1 MHRLPTQGNC
11 LPQQVPHPS
20 SEGTCS
26 QSLLLARFTLQTF
39 PSLVFMLQILP
50 LLGFVLKS
58 CFGVTQEAF
67 PPEVG
72 LVSCQQSG
80 FPGSHSPPAHPFPAH
95 TQKDPLGPQPHGSA
109 WVLTPLPPGP
119 SLLCPLQGHQ
129 EFPPARGGLST
140 LSLGKPLCCQ
150 VEEARGAHGASLMQH
165 SSQHPPTDLVTL
177 NAPGSGSK
185 DLQHLLVLISFQQCP
200 QGNHAEQLCAGCK

>member
-1 MHRLPTQGNC
+1 M
-11 LPQQVPHPS
+11 
-20 SEGTCS
+20 
-26 QSLLLARFTLQTF
+26 
-39 PSLVFMLQILP
+39 
-50 LLGFVLKS
+50 
-58 CFGVTQEAF
+58 
-67 PPEVG
+67 G
-72 LVSCQQSG
+72 LVSCQQSS
-80 FPGSHSPPAHPFPAH
+80 FTWSHSPPAHPFPAH